1 MSSNFLGDPN
11 PLVPNNSFIFLV
23 GQTILIFLLV
33 CDINISQGKYQ
44 SQNYRSRYERLVPSP
59 IDAIGQ
65 NSVIARESLPSW
77 FTMIH

>member
-33 CDINISQGKYQ
+33 FDINISQGKYQ

-59 IDAIGQ
+59 IDPIGQ
-65 NSVIARESLPSW
+65 NYVIAL
-77 FTMIH
+77 